1 MSNELTF
8 TDLQDAIE
16 KAQIL
21 FNEELYVD
29 AKKILRKVLIIDP
42 DQSEAKALLSEIQ
55 KIELDHLMDQTKGI
69 KKYSDDINE
78 KINVEEV
85 IMGLEKTVKVKIIEE
100 NKGDLSFFQSDEIRN
115 DYKNKLLKNVKK
127 LNDRELLDLSIAF
140 YEMELFELSII
151 VLDNISSQSNLYL
164 SAQILNCK
172 SLIALNKPI
181 EAIVKLEGLL
191 KKSELTELA
200 RCNINYLLG
209 TSYEK
214 LKDSKRANEYFRYVY
229 QLNPRFKDV
238 MEKLK

>member
-42 DQSEAKALLSEIQ
+42 DQSEAKTLLSEIQ
-55 KIELDHLMDQTKGI
+55 KIELDQLMDQTKGI
-69 KKYSDDINE
+69 KKFSDEKSE
-78 KINVEEV
+78 KINVDEI
-85 IMGLEKTVKVKIIEE
+85 IMGLEKTVKVKIIDE
-100 NKGDLSFFQSDEIRN
+100 NNSELKLFKNNEIRN
-115 DYKNKLLKNVKK
+115 IYKNKLIKNIEK
-127 LNDRELLDLSIAF
+127 LNGRELLDLSIAF
-140 YEMELFELSII
+140 YEMELYEFAIN
-151 VLDNISSQSNLYL
+151 VLENISLQSELFL

-172 SLIALNKPI
+172 CLIEQNKPI

-191 KKSELTELA
+191 KKSEITELV

-214 LKDSKRANEYFRYVY
+214 LKDTKRANEYFRYVY